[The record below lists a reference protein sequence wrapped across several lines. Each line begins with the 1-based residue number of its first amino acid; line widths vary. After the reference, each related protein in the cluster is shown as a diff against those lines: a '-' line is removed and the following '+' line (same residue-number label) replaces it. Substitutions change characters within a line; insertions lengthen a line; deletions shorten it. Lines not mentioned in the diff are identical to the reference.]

1 MLLTSNHLFPK
12 LLNALHTLVIAV
24 SYSLQIRPQSLS
36 VLQGCLLE
44 AYHLHISLNW
54 LRTTT
59 RPVSLFTGY
68 QAPGTPGYDLQQAE
82 GDIATVLGFMLAD

>member
-36 VLQGCLLE
+36 ALQGCLLE
-44 AYHLHISLNW
+44 VCHLLISLNW
-54 LRTTT
+54 SKTTT
-59 RPVSLFTGY
+59 RPVSSLLVIKHLVRPVTISSK
-68 QAPGTPGYDLQQAE
+68 QKV
-82 GDIATVLGFMLAD
+82 I